1 MNRFWRW
8 TWRWKRCCSGS
19 AFRRYFASSPSWHG
33 STLKGSQKLSR
44 IYSCGKHNFGFEKFV
59 IQWLILFFGFQ
70 YVEMS
75 RCNLGQSLYE
85 EASRVLQHCLTLQ
98 PHCSPVL
105 LAMAKVEVT
114 RGRTPAADRLVS
126 PNNRYLDQPRHYRFL
141 IFQTSR

>member
-1 MNRFWRW
+1 MD
-8 TWRWKRCCSGS
+8 
-19 AFRRYFASSPSWHG
+19 
-33 STLKGSQKLSR
+33 LLSR
-44 IYSCGKHNFGFEKFV
+44 VLKNCPGFIPAVNTILGLKNHCIV
-59 IQWLILFFGFQ
+59 IRWLILFFGFQ